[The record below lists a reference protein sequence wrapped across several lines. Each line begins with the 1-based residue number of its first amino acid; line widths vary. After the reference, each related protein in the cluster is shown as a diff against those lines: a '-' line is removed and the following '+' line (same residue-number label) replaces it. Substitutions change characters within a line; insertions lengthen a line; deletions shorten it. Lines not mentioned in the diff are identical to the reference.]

1 MASRKKTKKARGK
14 AVKAAIAVGTV
25 TRAIKKIA
33 KKVAGRKPKARAA
46 SSGALDAR
54 RSPVDAK
61 PTRAVAKKTAK
72 KRASRRTPLAAAPAS
87 RTPRRNSPSSGGE
100 ELAEGSVSPSF
111 SLLDQD
117 SQLLSSSSLAGRPY
131 VLYFYPKDDT
141 PGCTKEACDFRDSL
155 ARFGSRGIRVIG
167 VSPDAVNSHA
177 RFRDKYGL
185 NFTLLSDPD
194 KELAQAYGVW
204 VMKQNYGREY
214 MGVSRSTFLVDGDG
228 VVRRVWRGVRV
239 PGHIDQVLE
248 RAQELS

>member
-1 MASRKKTKKARGK
+1 MASRKKIKKARGK

-25 TRAIKKIA
+25 TRAIKKVA
-33 KKVAGRKPKARAA
+33 KKVTGRKRKARAA
-46 SSGALDAR
+46 TASALDAK
-54 RSPVDAK
+54 RSPVNAK
-61 PTRAVAKKTAK
+61 PTRTAAKKTAT
-72 KRASRRTPLAAAPAS
+72 KRASRRIPSPAAAPPA
-87 RTPRRNSPSSGGE
+87 PRRGSQTSGGE
-100 ELAEGSVSPSF
+100 ELAEGSVAPSF

-117 SQLLSSSSLAGRPY
+117 AQMLSSSSLAGRPY

-167 VSPDAVNSHA
+167 VSPDAVGSHA